1 MEKEKLLNRNKS
13 SIKIGPLLR
22 VVLLILFAIYTI
34 APLYVLVINS
44 FKSSSDIISNP
55 LSWPEKMD
63 FRYLLEAV
71 TKMNYFQAI
80 GITLLITS
88 VSIAVIVL
96 VSSFAAWMLVRNS
109 KRRSSKIIYMI
120 FIAAMLIPFQ
130 SVMYP
135 LISIFDSIGL
145 KNIGGL
151 IIMYGGFGLSLS
163 IFLYYGFIQS
173 VPREIEEAAL
183 IDGANVFQIFRHVT
197 FPQLKGTTAT
207 VIILNAMWIWNDYL
221 LPFLVIGN
229 GKLKTLTLEVY
240 FAKMLAGQYGTPW
253 QFVFPSVLL
262 SIIPIIIVF
271 FALQKEFVAGV
282 GAGAVKG

>member
-1 MEKEKLLNRNKS
+1 MENGQLLKRNKPN
-13 SIKIGPLLR
+13 IKVGPILR
-22 VVLLILFAIYTI
+22 VVILVLFAIYTI
-34 APLYVLVINS
+34 SPLYILVINS
-44 FKSSSDIISNP
+44 FKSSNDIVTNP
-55 LSWPEKMD
+55 LSWPKHMD
-63 FRYLLEAV
+63 FQYIFSAV
-71 TKMNYFQAI
+71 EKMNYFRAI
-80 GITLLITS
+80 GITLLIT
-88 VSIAVIVL
+88 VLSISFIVL
-96 VSSFAAWMLVRNS
+96 LSSFAAWMLVRNS
-109 KRRSSKIIYMI
+109 KRKASKIIYMV

-135 LISIFDSIGL
+135 LISLFDNLGL

-163 IFLYYGFIQS
+163 VFLYFGFIQS

-207 VIILNAMWIWNDYL
+207 VIILNLMWIWNDYL

-240 FAKMLAGQYGTPW
+240 FAKITAGQYGTPW
-253 QFVFPSVLL
+253 SFVFPSVLL
-262 SIIPIIIVF
+262 SIIPIVIVF

-282 GAGAVKG
+282 SAGAVKG